1 MELLDQDFLM
11 IIAKLCLA
19 MILGLLLGLERI
31 YAHKTVGLRTYA
43 LTAVASCQFIIISLF
58 IGSAI
63 AVTGDSFSPA
73 QIAAAII
80 TGVGF
85 LGAGLIFFNDGHVQN
100 LTTAAGLW
108 ACAGVGMAV
117 GFGMFR
123 EAVFMTVLIF
133 FVLAILSIVE
143 RKIRLRFFPDPSFE
157 EKHKEQGSDIKKL
170 ARK

>member
-11 IIAKLCLA
+11 IMAKLCLA

-123 EAVFMTVLIF
+123 EAIFMTILIF

-143 RKIRLRFFPDPSFE
+143 RKIRLRFFPDPEFVE
-157 EKHKEQGSDIKKL
+157 TQRLVGKKI